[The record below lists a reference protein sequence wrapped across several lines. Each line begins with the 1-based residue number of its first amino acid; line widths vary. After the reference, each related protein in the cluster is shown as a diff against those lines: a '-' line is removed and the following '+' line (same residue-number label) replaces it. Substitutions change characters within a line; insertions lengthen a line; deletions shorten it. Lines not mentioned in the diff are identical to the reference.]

1 MPEATANASTFHTHR
16 LQNGLQIVAQSMPD
30 FSSVSLS
37 FYVRTGARDEHE
49 SELFGVSH
57 FLEHMMFKGTQTLDW
72 REITQ
77 EFNRIGA
84 EINAFTS
91 LEATVYYARVLGEY
105 LDRAFELLS
114 SMMHPRLDES
124 DFTTEKEVIV
134 NEIARSE
141 ESPNSLAYRRMLHTY
156 FGKHPLGNYVLG
168 SRESIRAMRLQ
179 DMRGYWQQRYA
190 ANNLIL
196 AVAGNFDWQHLLTL
210 AEQHCSQW
218 RVGDAERVTQ
228 PYEPEQ
234 SIRNI
239 MVDKKLKQQIMFIAM
254 PGMSNRDPDYYA
266 AVMGANILGGSGSRL
281 YWNIRHKGLAISS
294 SCSMTTM
301 QDTGIITLQGNA
313 TPEKAPIV
321 LAMLQKELNLF
332 LEEGATEDELRR
344 AKDKWTSGVILGAE
358 STYARMRA
366 LSSDW
371 VVEGRLIDLD
381 EEIERIERV
390 TVEDVMR
397 VWRRLPLREKQV
409 LTTLGPLEEHEL
421 LKKL

>member
-1 MPEATANASTFHTHR
+1 MTESIVNASTFHTHR

-37 FYVRTGARDEHE
+37 FYVRTGARDEHN
-49 SELFGVSH
+49 STLFGVSH

-91 LEATVYYARVLGEY
+91 LEQTVYYARVLGEY
-105 LDRAFELLS
+105 IDRAFELLS
-114 SMMHPRLDES
+114 GMMHPRLAES
-124 DFTTEKEVIV
+124 DFTMEKEVIV

-141 ESPNSLAYRRMLHTY
+141 ESPNGLAYRRMLHTY
-156 FGKHPLGNYVLG
+156 FGNHPLGNAVLG
-168 SRESIRAMRLQ
+168 SRESIRAMQLE
-179 DMRGYWQQRYA
+179 DMRNYWQQRYA

-196 AVAGNFDWQHLLTL
+196 AVAGNFDWQHLLAL
-210 AEQHCSQW
+210 AEQYCGQW
-218 RVGDAERVTQ
+218 RVGDADRALQ
-228 PYEPEQ
+228 PYQPDQ
-234 SIRNI
+234 LAPNI
-239 MVDKKLKQQIMFIAM
+239 MVDKKLKQQIMMISM
-254 PGMSNRDPDYYA
+254 PGMSNSDPEYYA
-266 AVMGANILGGSGSRL
+266 AAMGANILGGGGSRL

-301 QDTGIITLQGNA
+301 QDTGIIMLQGNA
-313 TPEKAPIV
+313 TPEKAPTV
-321 LAMLQKELNLF
+321 LKMLQKELNTF

-344 AKDKWTSGVILGAE
+344 AKDKWTSSIILGAE

-366 LSSDW
+366 LSADW

-381 EEIERIERV
+381 EEIERIERI

-397 VWRRLPLREKQV
+397 AWRRLPLLQKQV
-409 LTTLGPLEEHEL
+409 ITALGPLEEHEL
-421 LKKL
+421 LA